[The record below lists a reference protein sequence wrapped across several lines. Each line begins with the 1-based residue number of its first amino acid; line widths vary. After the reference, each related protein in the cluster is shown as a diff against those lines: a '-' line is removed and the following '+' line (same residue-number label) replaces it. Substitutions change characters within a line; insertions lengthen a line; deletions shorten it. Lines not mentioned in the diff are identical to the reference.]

1 MVSRVRWV
9 LWDQNWG
16 TGMVNRVRWV
26 LWGRDWRDW
35 DHQWDQLGAMG
46 LGPGRL
52 GGLGWSM
59 GSVECYGVRTGG
71 IGMVSRVRW
80 VLWGGDWWDWDPQW
94 DQLGAMGPGQGVV
107 NRIHWVL
114 WGRDWWDWVDVR
126 GVAWHHVGVQERA
139 ST

>member
-1 MVSRVRWV
+1 
-9 LWDQNWG
+9 
-16 TGMVNRVRWV
+16 MVNRVRWV
-26 LWGRDWRDW
+26 LWGWDWEDW
-35 DHQWDQLGAMG
+35 DHQWDQLGAVG
-46 LGPGRL
+46 SGL

-71 IGMVSRVRW
+71 IGMVSRVRR

-114 WGRDWWDWVDVR
+114 WGRDWRDWVDVR